1 MKTVFSTE
9 DVHPRDRF
17 EYWHSVAC
25 EKVTAHT
32 SIPEYRTGFQASLQ
46 SADLAD
52 IPLVVFENSPMA
64 IAHTAHHAAHA
75 NADELFVCRQ
85 VAGRLALEQDSREVV
100 LQAGDITLLDPR
112 LPYTGRFSKG
122 SKLLVLKIARS
133 MLEARVGK
141 AREMVARPITLLEG
155 ENSLTSAY
163 LAMLPMHAGRLSP
176 ATEEIVM
183 NQVLDLVAVSLA
195 TTMQASPRFSSVR
208 SLVRLQVRAAIDARL
223 ADPAL
228 DASTVAAAAG
238 VSVRYANAVL
248 AEENTTIMRLVQAR
262 RLERCRRALEA
273 PEQNHR
279 TVSEIAYSWGFSDM
293 THFGRKFKAAYGI
306 LPSEYRRLERKS
318 DGSFVTDL
326 AISAGPFLPAE
337 FP

>member
-1 MKTVFSTE
+1 MKTVFSTAE
-9 DVHPRDRF
+9 VHPRDRF

-25 EKVTAHT
+25 ENLVAHAST
-32 SIPEYRTGFQASLQ
+32 PEDRQGFQAMLQ
-46 SADLAD
+46 SAALDGL
-52 IPLVVFENSPMA
+52 PLILFENSPMA

-85 VAGRLALEQDSREVV
+85 VAGGLALEQDSREVV

-112 LPYTGRFSKG
+112 LPYTGQFSKG
-122 SKLLVLKIARS
+122 SKLLVLKIARP

-141 AREMVARPITLLEG
+141 TRDMVARPLMLLEG

-163 LAMLPMHAGRLSP
+163 LAMLPMHAGRLGP
-176 ATEEIVM
+176 AAEEIVM

-195 TTMQASPRFSSVR
+195 TAMKESPRVSSVR

-248 AEENTTIMRLVQAR
+248 ADENTTIMRLVQAR
-262 RLERCRRALEA
+262 RLERCRRALED
-273 PEQNHR
+273 PEQTRR

-306 LPSEYRRLERKS
+306 LPSEYRRLKRKS
-318 DGSFVTDL
+318 GGSFATDIT
-326 AISAGPFLPAE
+326 ISVG
-337 FP
+337 